1 MRENRK
7 TKDAASKTIFQNKVL
22 CAQFLNNFVDV
33 PLLVDVKPEDI
44 ENVSERFVHLFTT
57 ERDADSVVKVH
68 TPGRGNE
75 VIMCYVIS
83 LIEHKSTVD
92 YNVTMQ
98 ILRYMVYIWEDYE
111 KEMERK
117 DKGVSKLVSFRYPP
131 IIPIVF
137 YEGKDAWT
145 APRQFRGRIA
155 GGELLGKYVP
165 DFAYYLVPPQDYSN
179 EELLEKGDEISLI
192 MLIEKMQRPED
203 LHKFL
208 TIPPERLQEMVKNTP
223 EYIMQIIRDILL
235 AYLLHLKLPYDEA
248 EEIASRVKEKEM
260 GVLFASMP
268 YYDIEE
274 ERRKTEEQKRKTEE
288 ERHKTEEQR
297 RKTEEQKR
305 KTEEAIRQIIE
316 MAQDFG
322 QTKSYAT
329 NRLVNNLKLS
339 EEAAA
344 EKVALYWKEES

>member
-1 MRENRK
+1 MCENRK
-7 TKDAASKTIFQNKVL
+7 TKDATSKTIFQNKVL
-22 CAQFLNNFVDV
+22 CAQFLNDFVDV
-33 PLLVDVKPEDI
+33 PLLVDVKPENI

-68 TPGRGNE
+68 TPGSGNE

-117 DKGVSKLVSFRYPP
+117 DKGVSKLASFRYPP

-208 TIPPERLQEMVKNTP
+208 TIPPERLREMVKNTP

-274 ERRKTEEQKRKTEE
+274 ERRKTEEQR
-288 ERHKTEEQR
+288 RKTEEQR
-297 RKTEEQKR
+297 RR
-305 KTEEAIRQIIE
+305 ADEAAENVIRQMIE
-316 MAQDFG
+316 TVQDLG

-329 NRLVNNLKLS
+329 DRLVNKLNLS
-339 EEAAA
+339 GETAAK
-344 EKVALYWKEES
+344 KVALYWKE